1 MPGKKLLN
9 IASMG
14 NILSCFLTFIYS
26 SSTPSKKYLNQSKV
40 VKELISLNPHS
51 KIRVKIESKPRI

>member
-26 SSTPSKKYLNQSKV
+26 SSTPSKNYLQSPFQA
-40 VKELISLNPHS
+40 SL
-51 KIRVKIESKPRI
+51 K